1 MTSQE
6 HQDTEQTQDAHQ
18 ASVENITAGGQ
29 REAVH
34 DQNFMLLKQTL
45 QSLFTQLPLTRLQ
58 PLLDLAVIRSP
69 GSGQILMS
77 EGESATELFVL
88 LSGRC
93 GIYTQDAERRLCLIE
108 TVSTPGTLLGEQSF
122 LQGRQFRSASVL
134 MLEPSEVAI
143 LPGKEF
149 RELLAADP
157 QVSQQLSSRAIRYAL
172 NKLGVLAAEL
182 SQLAD
187 PSTVPQGAV
196 RQVAA
201 GAAIYQAGA
210 PAECA
215 WFLLAGEVSLT
226 QQGSSQPSESLRA
239 GLLFGQSE
247 VLTQEPRRE
256 TATALTSVE
265 VLSID
270 AAVLR
275 SCQQQGGQLG
285 TILTALASAHR
296 LPQLGTVYRYLAHVD
311 REPCI
316 VSDYSLSSGMRVRV
330 HYFPQLPRLD
340 AARQESAAGT
350 VTLSSP
356 DHSRLLLLT
365 ARGVLT
371 GLTVTGDWEQLPAA
385 MSLVLRSGSLA
396 DWQQR
401 AFQSTGELLLENAAS
416 RTPAGAEVICACTN
430 ATAAMLRAAA
440 RTATTVEDLTRM
452 TGAGGICGGCK
463 ARLPLFLGEME
474 LHLCRLHRESL
485 AAGAIRVRLESIV
498 AGTLPAARAGQFI
511 RIEALIDG
519 TWIGR
524 PYTLIGWN
532 PNEYEL
538 GVKLEHKGFF
548 SNWLSSAPSGTLL
561 RVFPPAGDVCPL
573 PTDPRPLVYIVAGIG
588 VTPAIAGL
596 RTLASSRNTHVL
608 YSFRTA
614 QTAACLEELRT
625 AATAGRILLREH
637 CTATEGRLTP
647 TALLALV
654 QPLGPAEV
662 IVCGPGEFNRMAM
675 ESLAELPGVTIRAD
689 SFDHPQ
695 RGEGLRTG
703 PGAWRKK
710 GFVPTCPAGPPIP
723 LKTSLPADAQA
734 EQFLREFHAE
744 CPGRCDP
751 EQRISAARE
760 ELAETGVWHK
770 TTEEL
775 GFAAQVAWRNAERCV
790 GRLYWKG
797 LHLRDCRNLTHP
809 DHIADALFE
818 HLRFAWNQGDL
829 RPAITVFSPGTR
841 HVPGPRIWNPQ
852 LLRYAGFRLRSGRQ
866 VGDPAQNAVTERIR
880 QLGWEPAGT
889 DFDLLPLV
897 VETAEYGPRLYELP
911 ADCRYEV
918 PLSHPQHAWL
928 ATRSL
933 KWYAVP
939 AVADMALDAGGV
951 MYRFAPFNGWYL
963 NTEIA
968 ARNLTDINRYNL
980 LPELAERLGLD
991 ISSERTLWRDR
1002 TMLMLHEAVLHSF
1015 DRAGV
1020 KMADHHTVCH
1030 EFLEF
1035 CRNEQSA
1042 GREPAG
1048 RWMWLVP
1055 PFSSSATVLYQE
1067 PFRDLAFKPAYRLQK
1082 PVWEKGPLS
1091 ETRKQVGN
1099 NSDRREQ

>member
-1 MTSQE
+1 MTSQD
-6 HQDTEQTQDAHQ
+6 HGDAGNRS
-18 ASVENITAGGQ
+18 ASNAACEAAAT
-29 REAVH
+29 AVH
-34 DQNFMLLKQTL
+34 ARNLEILRQTL
-45 QSLFTQLPLTRLQ
+45 QNLFAQLPVSQLQ
-58 PLLDLAVIRSP
+58 PLLDRAVTRSI
-69 GSGQILMS
+69 GAGEILLS

-93 GIYTQDAERRLCLIE
+93 GVYTQDAERRLCLIE
-108 TVSTPGTLLGEQSF
+108 TVETAGTLLGEQSF
-122 LQGRQFRSASVL
+122 LEGREFRSASVL
-134 MLEPSEVAI
+134 MLEPSEVAV

-149 RELLAADP
+149 RKLLAADP
-157 QVSQQLSSRAIRYAL
+157 QASEQLSSRAVRYAL

-187 PSTVPQGAV
+187 PASVPQGAV
-196 RQVAA
+196 RQFTA
-201 GAAIYQAGA
+201 GGTIYRAGESA
-210 PAECA
+210 DRA
-215 WFLLAGEVSLT
+215 WFLLAGEVALT
-226 QQGSSQPSESLRA
+226 QQGSTQPSESLRA

-247 VLTQEPRRE
+247 VLTNQLRRE
-256 TATALTSVE
+256 TATALTAVE
-265 VLSID
+265 ALSID

-285 TILTALASAHR
+285 TILTALASAHL

-330 HYFPQLPRLD
+330 RYFPQLPRLD
-340 AARQESAAGT
+340 AARQESTAGT

-356 DHSRLLLLT
+356 DRTRLLLLT
-365 ARGVLT
+365 SRGVLT
-371 GLTVTGDWEQLPAA
+371 GLTVTGDWQQLPAA
-385 MSLVLRSGSLA
+385 MSLVLRGGSLE

-401 AFQSTGELLLENAAS
+401 AFQSTGELLLESAAS

-430 ATAAMLRAAA
+430 ATAAMLRSAA
-440 RTATTVEDLTRM
+440 RSATTVEDLTRM

-498 AGTLPAARAGQFI
+498 AGALPKARAGQFI
-511 RIEALIDG
+511 RVEALIDG
-519 TWIGR
+519 TWTGR
-524 PYTLIGWN
+524 PYTLMGWN
-532 PNEYEL
+532 PNEYEI
-538 GVKLEHKGFF
+538 GVKLEHNGFF
-548 SNWLSSAPSGTLL
+548 SNWLSTAPSGTLL
-561 RVFPPAGDVCPL
+561 RVFPPVGDVCPL
-573 PTDPRPLVYIVAGIG
+573 ATDPRPLVYIVAGIG
-588 VTPAIAGL
+588 VTPAMAGL
-596 RTLASSRNTHVL
+596 RTLAASRNIHIL
-608 YSFRTA
+608 YSFRTP
-614 QTAACLEELRT
+614 QSAACLEELQR
-625 AATAGRILLREH
+625 AADTGLIRLWEH
-637 CTATEGRLTP
+637 CTATNGRLTP
-647 TALLALV
+647 TTLRAIV

-662 IVCGPGEFNRMAM
+662 IICGPGDFNRMVM
-675 ESLAELPGVTIRAD
+675 ESLADLPELLIRAD

-723 LKTSLPADAQA
+723 LKTNLPAEAQA

-744 CPGRCDP
+744 YPGRCDP
-751 EQRISAARE
+751 EHRIAAARH
-760 ELAETGVWHK
+760 ELAETGTWQK
-770 TTEEL
+770 TPEEL

-797 LHLRDCRNLTHP
+797 LHLRDCRKLTDP
-809 DHIADALFE
+809 DHIAEALFD

-841 HVPGPRIWNPQ
+841 EIPGPRIWNPQ
-852 LLRYAGFRLRSGRQ
+852 LLRYAGYRLRSGRQ
-866 VGDPAQNAVTERIR
+866 VGDPAQNSLTERIR

-897 VETAEYGPRLYELP
+897 VETAEHGPRLYELP

-918 PLSHPQHAWL
+918 PLVHPQHSWL
-928 ATRSL
+928 AQRSL
-933 KWYAVP
+933 KWYAIP

-963 NTEIA
+963 DTEIA
-968 ARNLTDINRYNL
+968 ARNLTDTNRYNL

-1048 RWMWLVP
+1048 KWMWLVP

-1067 PFRDLAFKPAYRLQK
+1067 PFRDLAFKPAYRMQK
-1082 PVWEKGPLS
+1082 PVWEKRPLS
-1091 ETRKQVGN
+1091 QH
-1099 NSDRREQ
+1099 